1 MGVRVEFC
9 GESHSV
15 PRGEAV
21 IVGREGDVLID
32 DNPFLHRHFLAISN
46 TNDGLCLLSNI
57 GTRIHATA
65 SDVGGRMESYVSPGV
80 TVPLV
85 FATTRV
91 SFAAGSTAYE
101 LFVHTDNPS
110 AFNPGVVSV
119 HPEGEETLGLA
130 DLTPD
135 QKLLLVALA
144 EHRLAGD
151 SPQPRPIPASA
162 KIAVRLGWP
171 ITKFN
176 RKLDNVCK
184 KLDRLGVRGL
194 LGRPGEP
201 ASGRRARLVQ
211 YALGTGLI
219 TREDLALLDPVA
231 DRDGG

>member
-1 MGVRVEFC
+1 MEYR
-9 GESHSV
+9 
-15 PRGEAV
+15 EAKLNRSF
-21 IVGREGDVLID
+21 IIKFYHGGDVLAGIKTIVEREKVEAGLA
-32 DNPFLHRHFLAISN
+32 FL
-46 TNDGLCLLSNI
+46 I
-57 GTRIHATA
+57 GALDEAKMVTGPERQEIRVRRVHA
-65 SDVGGRMESYVSPGV
+65 
-80 TVPLV
+80 VPLV
-85 FATTRV
+85 GV
-91 SFAAGSTAYE
+91 
-101 LFVHTDNPS
+101 
-110 AFNPGVVSV
+110 GVVSV
-119 HPEGEETLGLA
+119 YPEGEETLGLA

-151 SPQPRPIPASA
+151 SPHPRPIPASA
-162 KIAVRLGWP
+162 KVAVRLGWP

-211 YALGTGLI
+211 YTLGTGLI

-231 DRDGG
+231 DREGG